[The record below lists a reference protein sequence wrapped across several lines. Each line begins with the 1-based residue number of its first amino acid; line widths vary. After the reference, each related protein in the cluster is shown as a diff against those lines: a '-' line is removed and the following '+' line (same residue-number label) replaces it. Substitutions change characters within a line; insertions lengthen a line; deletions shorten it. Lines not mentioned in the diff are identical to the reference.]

1 MKRFLRIFV
10 PLLLTIVLI
19 FSLGWYFFR
28 FDPDLTRDILI
39 SQARYMDDQGNHS
52 LASWFYRMAYRQSG
66 NDETIALELAEQY
79 HAMGNYTKA
88 EYTLSNAIADGASV
102 DLYVSLC
109 NLYVEQN
116 KLLDAV
122 NMLDNVSNPFIK
134 AQLDTLRPAPVVPSH
149 EPGYYNH
156 YISLSFTAPHSDIY
170 ITTDSSYPSTD
181 HAPYSMPV
189 SLSAGETVITALA
202 VGDNGLVSPLAIF
215 SYTVA
220 GVIEEVT
227 ISDPGLDQAIR
238 KSLSVSADHALYSNE
253 LWTITALEI
262 PYNTKSLSDLSKLP
276 FLTRLTMDSIHFDNL
291 SALSSLQN
299 LEQLVL
305 SDMTVSTADL
315 QTIAAL
321 PRLTELTM
329 VQCGLS
335 NITPLSEAKS
345 MTYLN
350 LSGNTLRDLSALEEM
365 FELKELHLNHNAV
378 TDLSSLSALS
388 KLEVLDLSFNSV
400 TTPAPLSGCI
410 RLRELSLSNNALS
423 DLVGL
428 NRLTALA
435 SLDLSFTG
443 ISDVTVLA
451 INTNLT
457 HLDISN
463 NALTDISSLKSLTN
477 LNSLNFSYNQVTQ
490 LPEFS
495 KDCPLVTIKG
505 SQNQLTSLDALE
517 GMMSLNYVKMDHNK
531 DLTSAEPLENCYA
544 LVELSIYGTGIH
556 DVTTLRQM
564 GVIVLYSP
572 IPTVDVPS
580 TEET

>member
-10 PLLLTIVLI
+10 PLLLTVVVI

-39 SQARYMDDQGNHS
+39 SQARYMDGQGNHAM
-52 LASWFYRMAYRQSG
+52 ASWFYHMAYRQSG

-79 HAMGNYTKA
+79 QAMGNYTKA

-122 NMLDNVSNPFIK
+122 NMLDNVANPYIK
-134 AQLDTLRPAPVVPSH
+134 AQLDSLRPAQVVPSH
-149 EPGYYNH
+149 EPGYYNQ
-156 YISLSFTAPHSDIY
+156 YITLSFTAPHSKIY
-170 ITTDSSYPSTD
+170 LTTDGSYPSSEK
-181 HAPYSMPV
+181 APYSLPV
-189 SLSAGETVITALA
+189 PLSAGETVITALA
-202 VGDNGLVSPLAIF
+202 VGDNGLVSPLSIY

-227 ISDPGLDQAIR
+227 ISDPAMDRAVRQA
-238 KSLSVSADHALYSNE
+238 LNVSEDHALFTNE

-262 PYNTKSLSDLSKLP
+262 PYNAKSLSDLSKLP
-276 FLTRLTMDSIHFDNL
+276 FLTRLTMDGMEFDSL
-291 SALSSLQN
+291 SALSSLTS
-299 LEQLVL
+299 LEDLVL
-305 SDMTVSTADL
+305 SDMTLTTADL

-321 PRLTELTM
+321 PQLKELTM

-335 NITPLSEAKS
+335 SIAPLSEAKGL
-345 MTYLN
+345 TYLN
-350 LSGNTLRDLSALEEM
+350 ISGNTLRDLTSLAELS
-365 FELKELHLNHNAV
+365 ELKELHLNHNAV
-378 TDLSSLSALS
+378 TDLVSLSGLS

-423 DLVGL
+423 DLEGL
-428 NRLTALA
+428 SRLTALEN
-435 SLDLSFTG
+435 LDLSFTG
-443 ISDVTVLA
+443 LTDVSVLA
-451 INTNLT
+451 INTGLT

-463 NALTDISSLKSLTN
+463 NSLTDISTLNALTN
-477 LNSLNFSYNQVTQ
+477 LNSLNFSYNQVSK

-495 KDCPLVTIKG
+495 KDCPLVILKG
-505 SQNQLTSLDALE
+505 SQNQLTSLDELA
-517 GMMSLNYVKMDHNK
+517 GMMSLNYVKMDHNPE
-531 DLTSAEPLENCYA
+531 LTSAEPLETCYA
-544 LVELSIYGTGIH
+544 LVELSVYGTGIH
-556 DVTTLRQM
+556 DVSTLRQM

-572 IPTVDVPS
+572 IPTVNTP
-580 TEET
+580 TEE